1 MMNGYMRSFLAF
13 ILASTLIGL
22 AIQSGAA
29 SRIYKTVDEN
39 GNVVFTDIPPKDGDQ
54 ANPIAVETPNT
65 FQTSPSGEDR
75 QEWIVDPTDE
85 DEAETSFSYRSLAI
99 TTPANNAS
107 VRENAGNVNIM
118 ARVDPELRIG
128 HKIRIVLD
136 GSPEQAGAQNAF
148 ILPNVDRG
156 THTLVAEVIDDAG
169 NVVISSP
176 PTTFHLQRVSAPRPT
191 PARAN

>member
-13 ILASTLIGL
+13 ILASALIGL
-22 AIQSGAA
+22 AIDGQAA
-29 SRIYKTVDEN
+29 SSRIYKTVDEN

-54 ANPIAVETPNT
+54 TKSVAVETP
-65 FQTSPSGEDR
+65 
-75 QEWIVDPTDE
+75 
-85 DEAETSFSYRSLAI
+85 LAI

>member
-13 ILASTLIGL
+13 ILASALIGL
-22 AIQSGAA
+22 AIDGQAA
-29 SRIYKTVDEN
+29 SSRIYKTVDEN

-54 ANPIAVETPNT
+54 TKSVAVETPNT
-65 FQTSPSGEDR
+65 FQTTTAGEDR
-75 QEWIVDPTDE
+75 QDWIVDPTDE
-85 DEAETSFSYRSLAI
+85 DEAETLAI

>member
-13 ILASTLIGL
+13 ILASALVGL
-22 AIQSGAA
+22 ALDSQAA

-39 GNVVFTDIPPKDGDQ
+39 GNVVFTDIPPRDGDK

-65 FQTSPSGEDR
+65 FQTTPDGQER
-75 QEWIVDPTDE
+75 AEWIVDPTDE
-85 DEAETSFSYRSLAI
+85 EEAETSFSYRSLAI
-99 TTPANNAS
+99 TTPADDAP

-128 HKIRIVLD
+128 HKIRILLD

-156 THTLVAEVIDDAG
+156 THTLHAEVIDDAG
-169 NVVISSP
+169 NVLISSS

-191 PARAN
+191 PARSN